1 MTQPDRPS
9 TDAAAARVAVRVLVA
24 DDHPIVRSGIVG
36 LLASDPSIEVVGE
49 AGDGAEAVT
58 LAARLAPDVIL
69 MDLRMPVL
77 DGVAA
82 TAKILASGGAHLP
95 RVLVLTTYESDEQI
109 LAAIEAGASG
119 YLIKASP
126 PAEILTGVHAVAA
139 GTSPLSPSV
148 ASALVARL
156 RENST
161 SAVVVETSG
170 VPDQSLLTAREHEVL
185 TLVAQGLSNPEIGKA
200 LFIGDATVKSH
211 LLKAF
216 AKLGVSDRTRAVTR
230 AMELGIL
237 GRSS

>member
-1 MTQPDRPS
+1 MTQPD
-9 TDAAAARVAVRVLVA
+9 AVRVLVA

-36 LLASDPSIEVVGE
+36 LLVSDTSIEVVGE
-49 AGDGAEAVT
+49 AGDGADAVM
-58 LAARLAPDVIL
+58 LAARLSPDVIL

-82 TAKILASGGAHLP
+82 TAEILAAGGAHVP
-95 RVLVLTTYESDEQI
+95 RILVLTTYESDEQI

-126 PAEILTGVHAVAA
+126 PAEILAGVHAVAA

-161 SAVVVETSG
+161 SAVVEAV
-170 VPDQSLLTAREHEVL
+170 VPDEPSLLTSRECEVL
-185 TLVAQGLSNPEIGKA
+185 TLVAQGLSNPEIGRV

-216 AKLGVSDRTRAVTR
+216 SKLGVSDRTRAVTR

-237 GRSS
+237 SPPA

>member
-1 MTQPDRPS
+1 MTGATP
-9 TDAAAARVAVRVLVA
+9 VRVLVA

-36 LLASDPSIEVVGE
+36 LLASDPLIEVIGE

-58 LAARLAPDVIL
+58 LAARLSPDVIL

-82 TAKILASGGAHLP
+82 TAQVLAAGGAHLP

-126 PAEILTGVHAVAA
+126 PAEILAGVHAVAA

-161 SAVVVETSG
+161 SAVGEAVIPSE
-170 VPDQSLLTAREHEVL
+170 PSLLTSREQEVL
-185 TLVAQGLSNPEIGKA
+185 ALVAQGLSNPEIGRA

-237 GRSS
+237 SAPA

>member
-1 MTQPDRPS
+1 MTGATP
-9 TDAAAARVAVRVLVA
+9 VRVLVA

-36 LLASDPSIEVVGE
+36 LLASDPLIEVIGE

-58 LAARLAPDVIL
+58 LAARLSPDVIL

-82 TAKILASGGAHLP
+82 TAQVLAAGGAHLP

-126 PAEILTGVHAVAA
+126 PAEILAGVHAVAA

-161 SAVVVETSG
+161 SAVREAVIPGE
-170 VPDQSLLTAREHEVL
+170 PSLLTSREQEVL
-185 TLVAQGLSNPEIGKA
+185 ALVAQGLSNPEIGRA

-237 GRSS
+237 SAPA